1 VPGKD
6 RLAQLAGEVWV
17 AGQQLA
23 GVGIY
28 DPEALLPE
36 GLVQRRLAALHSQEG
51 SQLRSRQL
59 QQLAPY
65 VSPQLHCQCCAGAL
79 HTGAAPAAP
88 YSLRAPSALAP

>member
-6 RLAQLAGEVWV
+6 RLVQLAGEVRV

-51 SQLRSRQL
+51 SQLRS
-59 QQLAPY
+59 AAT
-65 VSPQLHCQCCAGAL
+65 AGSVRVAAAAL
-79 HTGAAPAAP
+79 PM
-88 YSLRAPSALAP
+88 LCRA